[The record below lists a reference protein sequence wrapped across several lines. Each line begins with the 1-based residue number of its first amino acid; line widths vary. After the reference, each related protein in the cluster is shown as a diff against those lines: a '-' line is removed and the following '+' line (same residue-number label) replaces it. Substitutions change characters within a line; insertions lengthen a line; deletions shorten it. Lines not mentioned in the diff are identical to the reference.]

1 MNGWA
6 MRSEGLS
13 FGYGHDPV
21 IEDATFSLRRGAF
34 AAIVGPNGGGKT
46 TLVRLAL
53 GLLTPW
59 SGRIQ
64 VLGEPPLSARARVG
78 YMPQHALNDPSFPI
92 TALEVVLMGRLGRSP
107 RFGPHRRR
115 DVEIAL
121 ARLEDVKLA
130 DKAKTRMSELS
141 GGQRQRVLI
150 ARALASE
157 AELLLMDEPLANV
170 DQLQEA
176 RFFEMV
182 RGLDSAMTVVI
193 VSHDLAFVSQSV
205 DTVICVHGR
214 VHAHPTVELDGS
226 LIREMYGQ
234 EISLVRHDCDLG
246 DHHASTGLGADS

>member
-1 MNGWA
+1 MSEWA
-6 MRSEGLS
+6 LRSEALT
-13 FGYGHDPV
+13 FGYGREPV
-21 IEDATFSLRRGAF
+21 IDGATFSLRRGDF

-53 GLLTPW
+53 GLLTPQ
-59 SGRIQ
+59 SGRIE
-64 VLGEPPLSARARVG
+64 VLGESPVTARARVG
-78 YMPQHALNDPSFPI
+78 YMPQHALNDPSFPV

-107 RFGPHRRR
+107 GLGPHRRR

-121 ARLEDVKLA
+121 SRLEDVNLA
-130 DKAKTRMSELS
+130 GAAKTRMSELS

-176 RFFEMV
+176 RFFETV
-182 RGLDSAMTVVI
+182 RGLDSSMTVVI

-234 EISLVRHDCDLG
+234 EISLVRHDCHV
-246 DHHASTGLGADS
+246 DHHPSPELGAGS

>member
-1 MNGWA
+1 MSEWA
-6 MRSEGLS
+6 LRAEGLS
-13 FGYGHDPV
+13 FGYGREPV
-21 IEDATFSLRRGAF
+21 IEEASFSLRLGDF

-53 GLLTPW
+53 GLLTPQA
-59 SGRIQ
+59 GRIE
-64 VLGEPPLSARARVG
+64 VLGEAPSVARKRVG
-78 YMPQHALNDPSFPI
+78 YMPQHALNDPSFPV
-92 TALEVVLMGRLGRSP
+92 TALEVVLMGRLGRTP
-107 RFGPHRRR
+107 GLGPHRGK
-115 DVEIAL
+115 DIEIAL
-121 ARLEDVKLA
+121 ARLDDVKLA
-130 DKAKTRMSELS
+130 DEAKTRMSELS

-182 RGLDSAMTVVI
+182 RSLDSAMTVVI
-193 VSHDLAFVSQSV
+193 VSHDLAFVSQAV

-234 EISLVRHDCDLG
+234 EISLVRHDCHIG
-246 DHHASTGLGADS
+246 EHEHGGGSR